1 MKDIKWIFVLYSLAA
16 VLSMS
21 AIGVGIGMRS
31 IFVVVFAIVALILIM
46 GNGFKTKK
54 RMREAGTL

>member
-1 MKDIKWIFVLYSLAA
+1 MKDIKWIFVIYSLAA

-31 IFVVVFAIVALILIM
+31 ILLVVLAIAALIFIM
-46 GNGFKTKK
+46 GNGFKTKA
-54 RMREAGTL
+54 RMRREGTL